1 MTNQLGNKDQ
11 YFCANSYLIYKP
23 PRTIILSQTD
33 EKHCEMCEKY
43 PVGDFERH
51 SKLIVTKWQYMRA
64 GLKYKTFPGVL
75 EEISTPISD
84 EFFQYVEDD

>member
-1 MTNQLGNKDQ
+1 MTSQHGNRDQ
-11 YFCANSYLIYKP
+11 SFCANSYWFYNP
-23 PRTIILSQTD
+23 QRFIILRKTD
-33 EKHCEMCEKY
+33 EKHCEACEKY

-51 SKLIVTKWQYMRA
+51 SKLIVTKWEYMKA
-64 GLKYKTFPGVL
+64 GLKYKTFPGDP